1 MSQTETQRSHATSAP
16 GRARRP
22 SWLQRPWPWVA
33 ALTLLVTVGECRG
46 GGPAPSEG
54 SGGVVESAREER
66 DPPDWDWVFVY
77 YMSYDND
84 LSHHG
89 PPILDMLA
97 EGIRAGASGDS
108 DRVAAVVLADF
119 DDADGLRRY
128 ELTAEGRREVA
139 VEGEGSAETATL
151 TEFLA
156 WVGDHYE
163 AGKYALI
170 FLDHGGRLDQMSN
183 DGRPGRA
190 EGPNWLS
197 VPEVAAALSRW
208 RSSLRGEVELLF
220 LQQCGR
226 GAVEDVYELR
236 AAAPVLLVSQAR
248 MDAPNS
254 YYSEVLAW
262 AGRHPEADGEALA
275 AQIAQQEGED
285 GFVILTSVRTDALE
299 ELPRRLDAAL
309 APALA
314 VGPGLTAPD
323 TGVQVFRVAADGG
336 DGDDASGPLELPFEV
351 RHAGLHTVLA
361 SAHLASGFQVLDAS
375 GQRIPLGPV
384 MSPPPGEVAQ
394 RQLYLEAGPHRL
406 LVASPPA
413 QAARLAVVPEH
424 PLVPCY
430 VPDADDGERYFDLIG
445 WLQALY
451 AANGLPQEPLDE
463 LADWLRGEVVATRR
477 VASASVPVAG
487 HWSGLSVLIP
497 DATGVLGRYE
507 SYGLYRASRLDEL
520 LRAWLGAGP

>member
-1 MSQTETQRSHATSAP
+1 MSQSGTHKSRATSATA
-16 GRARRP
+16 RAQRP
-22 SWLQRPWPWVA
+22 SRLQRLWLWAA
-33 ALTLLVTVGECRG
+33 ALTLLATVGECRG
-46 GGPAPSEG
+46 KGPAPVEG
-54 SGGVVESAREER
+54 SDGVLEDAREDR
-66 DPPDWDWVFVY
+66 HPPDWDWVFVY

-97 EGIRAGASGDS
+97 EGIRAGDAGDS

-128 ELTAEGRREVA
+128 ELTAGGRREVA
-139 VEGEGSAETATL
+139 VGGEGSAETGTL
-151 TEFLA
+151 TDFLA

-163 AGKYALI
+163 ARKYALI

-183 DGRPGRA
+183 DARPGRA
-190 EGPNWLS
+190 GGANWLS
-197 VPEVAAALSRW
+197 VPEVATALSRW
-208 RSSLRGEVELLF
+208 RSGLRGEVELLF

-236 AAAPVLLVSQAR
+236 AAAPVLLASQAR

-254 YYSEVLAW
+254 YYPDVLAW
-262 AGRHPEADGEALA
+262 AGRHPEAGGEALA

-285 GFVILTSVRTDALE
+285 GFVILASVRTDALE

-314 VGPGLTAPD
+314 VGAGLATPD
-323 TGVQVFRVAADGG
+323 TGVHVLRVAADGG

-351 RHAGLHTVLA
+351 QQAGLHTVLA
-361 SAHLASGFQVLDAS
+361 PAHLASGLQVLDAS
-375 GQRIPLGPV
+375 GQRIALGPTL
-384 MSPPPGEVAQ
+384 SPPPGEVAQ

-430 VPDADDGERYFDLIG
+430 VPDDDDGERYFDLID
-445 WLQALY
+445 WLQAFY
-451 AANGLPQEPLDE
+451 TANGLPQEPLDE
-463 LADWLRGEVVATRR
+463 LAGWLRGEVVATRR

-497 DATGVLGRYE
+497 DAAGVLARYE
-507 SYGLYRASRLDEL
+507 GYGLYRASRLDEFH
-520 LRAWLGAGP
+520 RAWLAAGP